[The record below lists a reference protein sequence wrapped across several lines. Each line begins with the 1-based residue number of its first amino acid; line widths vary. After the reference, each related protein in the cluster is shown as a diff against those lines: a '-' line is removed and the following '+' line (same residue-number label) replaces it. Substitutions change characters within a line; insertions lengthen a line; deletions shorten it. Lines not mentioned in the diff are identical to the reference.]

1 MVRDPTGLDELR
13 TAWGTW
19 AWGEVRVGRHWQIG
33 GRYEWVQRPEDPD
46 ESAWLVAPTLTW
58 WQSEWVRLRAEYN
71 RMTDPFGTQNQFLI
85 QFTFAMGPHKHET
98 Y

>member
-1 MVRDPTGLDELR
+1 MQEPD
-13 TAWGTW
+13 
-19 AWGEVRVGRHWQIG
+19 
-33 GRYEWVQRPEDPD
+33 DPD

-71 RMTDPFGTQNQFLI
+71 HLSDPFGTQNQVLI